1 MPRNR
6 SKSDSNEPSGVG
18 GGGLKSFVEAEK
30 LMQVAFVLP
39 TALVICWAL
48 GWWLAGLTHQ
58 KWIEIAGIVFGC
70 IVGLVYVIQMAIAV
84 EKKTSLDEG
93 SRNETGKG
101 SPDSKS

>member
-1 MPRNR
+1 MARQRQNPD
-6 SKSDSNEPSGVG
+6 KKDSGDSSNGFTN
-18 GGGLKSFVEAEK
+18 LVEAEK

-39 TALVICWAL
+39 TALVICWGL
-48 GWWLAGLTHQ
+48 GWWLAGVTHQ

-84 EKKTSLDEG
+84 EKKTNLDE

-101 SPDSKS
+101 RPDGTT

>member
-1 MPRNR
+1 MA
-6 SKSDSNEPSGVG
+6 SKRTDSDG
-18 GGGLKSFVEAEK
+18 GGFKSLVEAEK

-48 GWWLAGLTHQ
+48 GWWIASRTHQ

-70 IVGLVYVIQMAIAV
+70 IVGLVYVIQMAVAV
-84 EKKTSLDEG
+84 EKRTTMGDG

-101 SPDSKS
+101 NRDSKS

>member
-1 MPRNR
+1 MPRQ
-6 SKSDSNEPSGVG
+6 DSNSKPDGRSRSGSG
-18 GGGLKSFVEAEK
+18 FSSLVEAEK

-39 TALVICWAL
+39 TALVICWAG

-84 EKKTSLDEG
+84 EKKSSLDDE
-93 SRNETGKG
+93 SQNETGKE
-101 SPDSKS
+101 SPGSKS

>member
-1 MPRNR
+1 MAGRDKNR
-6 SKSDSNEPSGVG
+6 EGKNGYSSGMG
-18 GGGLKSFVEAEK
+18 SLIEAEK

-48 GWWLAGLTHQ
+48 GWWLANRTHQ

-84 EKKTSLDEG
+84 EKRTSMRDE
-93 SRNETGKG
+93 SRNENRKG
-101 SPDSKS
+101 RPNGTS

>member
-1 MPRNR
+1 MARQRENPEKDDRGGF
-6 SKSDSNEPSGVG
+6 SSGLG
-18 GGGLKSFVEAEK
+18 SLVEAEK

-48 GWWLAGLTHQ
+48 GWWLAGIAHQ

-84 EKKTSLDEG
+84 EKKTRMGDE
-93 SRNETGKG
+93 SQNKTGKG
-101 SPDSKS
+101 RPNGTA

>member
-1 MPRNR
+1 MA
-6 SKSDSNEPSGVG
+6 SKRTDSG
-18 GGGLKSFVEAEK
+18 GGGFKSLVEAEK

-48 GWWLAGLTHQ
+48 GWWLAARTHQ

-70 IVGLVYVIQMAIAV
+70 IVGLVYVIQMAVAV
-84 EKKTSLDEG
+84 EKKTAMGDE

-101 SPDSKS
+101 NPGSKS

>member
-1 MPRNR
+1 MPRRDPNSNADGR
-6 SKSDSNEPSGVG
+6 SRSG
-18 GGGLKSFVEAEK
+18 GGFGSLVQAEK

-39 TALVICWAL
+39 AALVICWAL
-48 GWWLAGLTHQ
+48 GWWIAGHTHQ

-84 EKKTSLDEG
+84 EKDTSLRDEPQ
-93 SRNETGKG
+93 NEPGKG

>member
-1 MPRNR
+1 MAQQRPDSDPKRQ
-6 SKSDSNEPSGVG
+6 SDSG
-18 GGGLKSFVEAEK
+18 GGFSSLVEAER

-39 TALVICWAL
+39 TALVLCWIG
-48 GWWLAGLTHQ
+48 GWWLAGRTHQ

-84 EKKTSLDEG
+84 EKKASLGDG
-93 SRNETGKG
+93 SQNETGKG

>member
-1 MPRNR
+1 MPRQDPN
-6 SKSDSNEPSGVG
+6 SKSDGHSRSSSGFG
-18 GGGLKSFVEAEK
+18 SLVEAEK

-39 TALVICWAL
+39 TALVICWAG
-48 GWWLAGLTHQ
+48 GWWLASRTHH

-84 EKKTSLDEG
+84 EKKSSLDEG
-93 SRNETGKG
+93 SQSETGKG